1 MDLMMN
7 EFKQL
12 ALAMGIAL
20 ILVLAVVAWKSFPSK
35 DVYISDMD
43 FEVVKF
49 EWTQPQRDQSIAG
62 SSMIIN
68 EKYYEKGLAM
78 HAHSEVNVPVPAG
91 YTHFLAEVGV
101 DDAMKDD
108 APSSVQFQVLGDGG
122 GVVRKPHSAGLHAGS
137 PGVGER
143 GMDQPIDPGGERRR
157 GWGQFRSRRL
167 GRRPVHGAV
176 ECGPDGGDGIHRIRD
191 KTLANPPRP
200 GIMSPVL

>member
-49 EWTQPQRDQSIAG
+49 EWTQPQRDKSIAG

-78 HAHSEVNVPVPAG
+78 HAHSEANVPVPAG

-108 APSSVQFQVLGDGG
+108 APSSVQFQVLGDG
-122 GVVRKPHSAGLHAGS
+122 VVLYES
-137 PGVGER
+137 PILRASMPAHRV
-143 GMDQPIDPGGERRR
+143 
-157 GWGQFRSRRL
+157 L
-167 GRRPVHGAV
+167 VNV
-176 ECGPDGGDGIHRIRD
+176 EWISQLTLVVNDGGDG
-191 KTLANPPRP
+191 ANSDHADWAGARFT
-200 GIMSPVL
+200 VR